1 MKKIDNILVT
11 GSGGVTGKAVKRI
24 SKKYKDKHFI
34 FVDSSDLDL
43 RNFKNTQSFL
53 RNNKID
59 KVINLAAVSG
69 GIGISLKHPASM
81 LRDNVLI
88 NLSIVEAC
96 VSCNIKKLL
105 LTLTTGMYPE
115 NSKLPLIEDYIHDGE
130 PSKTNYG
137 SSFAKRLIEP
147 IIRSYREEY
156 NLNVVGL
163 IPSGIFGPEDNFHPE
178 HAPMMPAIINRAYDA
193 KKNNTNLEVWGTGK
207 PLREYTFS
215 EDIAEIFIWAL
226 DNFDSEKPINIGS
239 PEELSIKEI
248 IHLVCKKIGL
258 DKKKIIF
265 NKDKPDGIFK
275 KTSSNKKFQSL
286 NNFKYMPMEEGI
298 NRTIDWFLKI
308 KEKNENYLKES
319 KIKKFNI

>member
-1 MKKIDNILVT
+1 MKKFENILVT
-11 GSGGVTGKAVKRI
+11 GSGGVTGKALKRI
-24 SKKYKDKHFI
+24 SKKFEGKNFI
-34 FVDSSDLDL
+34 FINSSDLDL

-69 GIGISLKHPASM
+69 GIGISLKHQASM

-96 VSCNIKKLL
+96 VSCDIKKLVL
-105 LTLTTGMYPE
+105 CLTTGMYPE
-115 NSKLPLIEDYIHDGE
+115 KAKIPLIEEYIHEGE

-178 HAPMMPAIINRAYDA
+178 HAPMMPAIINRAYEA
-193 KKNNTNLEVWGTGK
+193 KKNNTNLEVWGTGN
-207 PLREYTFS
+207 PLREYTYS
-215 EDIAEIFIWAL
+215 EDIAKIFIWAL

-239 PEELSIKEI
+239 PEELSIKQ
-248 IHLVCKKIGL
+248 
-258 DKKKIIF
+258 IIF
-265 NKDKPDGIFK
+265 NM
-275 KTSSNKKFQSL
+275 Q
-286 NNFKYMPMEEGI
+286 
-298 NRTIDWFLKI
+298 
-308 KEKNENYLKES
+308 KNW
-319 KIKKFNI
+319 IR

>member
-1 MKKIDNILVT
+1 MLKTENILVT

-24 SKKYKDKHFI
+24 SKNYKDKNFI
-34 FVDSSDLDL
+34 FVNSSDLDL
-43 RNFKNTQSFL
+43 RNFKKTQSFL

-96 VSCNIKKLL
+96 VSCNIKKLI

-115 NSKLPLIEDYIHDGE
+115 NSKLPLIEEYIHDGE

-163 IPSGIFGPEDNFHPE
+163 IPEWYFWTRRQFSP
-178 HAPMMPAIINRAYDA
+178 RACTNDA
-193 KKNNTNLEVWGTGK
+193 SNN
-207 PLREYTFS
+207 
-215 EDIAEIFIWAL
+215 
-226 DNFDSEKPINIGS
+226 
-239 PEELSIKEI
+239 
-248 IHLVCKKIGL
+248 
-258 DKKKIIF
+258 
-265 NKDKPDGIFK
+265 
-275 KTSSNKKFQSL
+275 
-286 NNFKYMPMEEGI
+286 
-298 NRTIDWFLKI
+298 
-308 KEKNENYLKES
+308 
-319 KIKKFNI
+319 

>member
-1 MKKIDNILVT
+1 MKKFENILVT

-24 SKKYKDKHFI
+24 SKKFEGKNFI
-34 FVDSSDLDL
+34 FINSSDLDL

-69 GIGISLKHPASM
+69 GIGISLKHQASM

-96 VSCNIKKLL
+96 VSCDIKKLVL
-105 LTLTTGMYPE
+105 CLTTGMYPE
-115 NSKLPLIEDYIHDGE
+115 KAKIPLIEEHIHEGE

-178 HAPMMPAIINRAYDA
+178 HAPMMPAIINRAYEA
-193 KKNNTNLEVWGTGK
+193 KKNNTNLEVWGTGN
-207 PLREYTFS
+207 PLREYTYS
-215 EDIAEIFIWAL
+215 EDIAKIFIWAL

-239 PEELSIKEI
+239 PEELSIKQI
-248 IHLVCKKIGL
+248 IYIICKKIGL

-265 NKDKPDGIFK
+265 NKEKPDGIFK
-275 KTSSNKKFQSL
+275 KTSSNKRFKAL
-286 NNFKYMPMEEGI
+286 NNYNYISMEEGI
-298 NRTIDWFLKI
+298 NKTIDWFIKA
-308 KEKNENYLKES
+308 KEKNENFLEAS